1 MFYTKILVVILFT
14 AFVFSACFSSK
25 AKGYSII
32 ESKAYEAS
40 IFRQHCAICHGA
52 EGEGKMTDQGL
63 RVPSLREGEFK
74 FKTEEEIYHQ
84 IANGGNGMT
93 PFHSQLTDN
102 ELHMMAAFVH
112 DQLRRSEK

>member
-1 MFYTKILVVILFT
+1 MFYTKILVIILFT
-14 AFVFSACFSSK
+14 AFVLSACFSSK
-25 AKGYSII
+25 SKGYSIT

-40 IFRQHCAICHGA
+40 LFRQLCAICHGA
-52 EGEGKMTDQGL
+52 EGEGKTTDQGL
-63 RVPSLREGEFK
+63 KVPSLRDGEFK
-74 FKTEEEIYHQ
+74 FHTEDEIYRQ

-93 PFHSQLTDN
+93 PFRSQLTDN